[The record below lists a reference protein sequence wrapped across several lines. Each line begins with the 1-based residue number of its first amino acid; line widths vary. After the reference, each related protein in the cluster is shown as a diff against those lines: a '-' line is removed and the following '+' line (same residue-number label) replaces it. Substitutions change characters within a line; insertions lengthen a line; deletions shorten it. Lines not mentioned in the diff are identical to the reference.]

1 MLHIL
6 PNVARSKVNQ
16 TMKFR
21 VNRIFFMRNIF
32 VEKSYAEGAEGSPRD
47 QNREYLWINNLN
59 CYKFVYV
66 VCPGEDVS
74 KYFNPISTLEG

>member
-1 MLHIL
+1 MQ
-6 PNVARSKVNQ
+6 KVQ
-16 TMKFR
+16 KAVPDPF
-21 VNRIFFMRNIF
+21 I
-32 VEKSYAEGAEGSPRD
+32 RD

-66 VCPGEDVS
+66 LCPGEDVS

>member
-32 VEKSYAEGAEGSPRD
+32 VEKSYAEGAEGSPRPFYKRSKSRISLD
-47 QNREYLWINNLN
+47 QQFELL
-59 CYKFVYV
+59 
-66 VCPGEDVS
+66 
-74 KYFNPISTLEG
+74 